1 MKKSKYDSPK
11 KVKVKKSHSG
21 LGLYADEDIKKG
33 DFVIEYIGKA
43 LTADEANKKGGKY
56 LFEINKNL
64 TIDGTDRKNVARYIN
79 HACKPNC
86 EIDTPKGRIFVSAVK
101 SIKKGDELNYDYG
114 EEYFDE
120 FIKPFGCRCASC
132 VLKREKKNTKKS

>member
-1 MKKSKYDSPK
+1 M
-11 KVKVKKSHSG
+11 
-21 LGLYADEDIKKG
+21 
-33 DFVIEYIGKA
+33 
-43 LTADEANKKGGKY
+43 Y

-101 SIKKGDELNYDYG
+101 NIKKGEELNYDYG

-120 FIKPFGCRCASC
+120 FIKPNGCRCSSC
-132 VLKREKKNTKKS
+132 VAKRERQQSKK